1 MTSRQ
6 RTLAIIAVVA
16 IALAAYLFYF
26 ISERSRITAM
36 EESLATFVTTPAFTD
51 VRARCQ
57 SDPAKL
63 GPIPGPDRDAPA
75 FEVFAYDGEFH
86 PADQNAPVFSPEL
99 ADKMRGKLSA
109 FGRYSSA
116 DGSGVELGIATPWRN
131 GNCALILVRLS
142 SKR

>member
-86 PADQNAPVFSPEL
+86 AADSNAPAFSPDL

-109 FGRYSSA
+109 FGKYSSSNGTA
-116 DGSGVELGIATPWRN
+116 MELGMATPWRS
-131 GNCALILVRLS
+131 GNCALILVRLVA
-142 SKR
+142 K